1 MKKILVPYS
10 ITYKNKTTI
19 VYAHNPNDAIN
30 ILKIPKKHQNSNFIT
45 INYFN

>member
-10 ITYKNKTTI
+10 ITYKNKITI

-30 ILKIPKKHQNSNFIT
+30 ILNIPKNHQNSKYIQVS
-45 INYFN
+45 FNK

>member
-1 MKKILVPYS
+1 MKKVLVPYN

-30 ILKIPKKHQNSNFIT
+30 ILNIPKNHQNSNFII
-45 INYFN
+45 INFLN